1 MRLKGGKGPIA
12 KKGFNHLPLSPL
24 IKYLKGLFWSERKKC
39 NCSDGSKASLAE
51 KKLTGLGSAL
61 IKDRKGVFKAFIL
74 CTLTFYRTHNL
85 ATMLPSD
92 YLTKCKQALD

>member
-1 MRLKGGKGPIA
+1 MDQVTEKFQKCFLFEAERGKGPIA

-61 IKDRKGVFKAFIL
+61 IKDRKGVFLKHLFLVSHINIL
-74 CTLTFYRTHNL
+74 
-85 ATMLPSD
+85 
-92 YLTKCKQALD
+92 